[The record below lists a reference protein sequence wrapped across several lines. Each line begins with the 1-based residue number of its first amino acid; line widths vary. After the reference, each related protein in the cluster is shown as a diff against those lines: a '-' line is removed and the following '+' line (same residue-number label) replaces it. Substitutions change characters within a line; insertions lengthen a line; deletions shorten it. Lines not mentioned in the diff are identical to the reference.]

1 MSTKYT
7 VSTPSSII
15 RNKMKELNKLKEKI
29 FRNEMITKEEVF
41 FLVTAD
47 LSALSKAA
55 NEIRT
60 HFSGNDFDMCSVFS
74 IKGGHC
80 SENCCFCSQSSL
92 SKAEVTQFSLK
103 SIEEILADAR
113 LRSKQGIHH
122 YCLVSVGHHLS
133 DNEVSKLCETVRRI
147 RQETKLLPCVSGGLL
162 TLPPLTQLK
171 EAGIVMIH
179 NNLESS
185 RSFFETLCST
195 HTYDDKL
202 ETIQNAKKAGLS
214 ICCGG
219 LFGLGES
226 WEDRIELALTIR
238 NLDMSSNDQSAPN
251 HLSHKAGNIY
261 SVPINLLDPVPG
273 TPLEDAPVLTEPEV
287 RRIIAIFRFLL
298 PKQYIRLAAGR
309 DYLADG
315 GLSCFQAGA
324 NAAITGDLLTVM
336 GISVEKD
343 LQTVGELGYKL

>member
-1 MSTKYT
+1 MSTECT
-7 VSTPSSII
+7 ISTPSSII
-15 RNKMKELNKLKEKI
+15 LNNLKEKVLQ
-29 FRNEMITKEEVF
+29 NKMITKEEALS
-41 FLVTAD
+41 LVTAD

-55 NEIRT
+55 DEIRT
-60 HFSGNDFDMCSVFS
+60 QISGNDFDMCSVFS
-74 IKGGHC
+74 IKGGRC

-92 SKAEVTQFSLK
+92 SKAEVKQFSLK
-103 SIEEILADAR
+103 SSEEILADAR
-113 LRSKQGIHH
+113 LRSKQGIRH

-133 DNEVSKLCETVRRI
+133 DNEVAKLCETVRRI

-162 TLPPLTQLK
+162 TLPQLMQLK
-171 EAGIVMIH
+171 KAGVVMIH

-185 RSFFETLCST
+185 QSFFETLCST

-214 ICCGG
+214 VCCGG

-238 NLDMSSNDQSAPN
+238 SLDMPIKNQSASN
-251 HLSHKAGNIY
+251 HPLHTAGKIC

-315 GLSCFQAGA
+315 GLSCFQSGA

-343 LQTVGELGYKL
+343 LQTVRELGYAL

>member
-1 MSTKYT
+1 MPTEYT
-7 VSTPSSII
+7 ISTPSSII
-15 RNKMKELNKLKEKI
+15 LNNLKELNKLKEKVL
-29 FRNEMITKEEVF
+29 RNEMITKEEAF

-47 LSALSKAA
+47 LTALSKAA
-55 NEIRT
+55 DEIRIRS
-60 HFSGNDFDMCSVFS
+60 SGNDFDMCSVFS

-80 SENCCFCSQSSL
+80 SENCRFCSQSSL
-92 SKAEVTQFSLK
+92 SKAEVEQFPLK
-103 SIEEILADAR
+103 SSDEILADAR
-113 LRSKQGIHH
+113 LRSKQGIRH

-133 DNEVSKLCETVRRI
+133 DNEVSRLCETVRRI
-147 RQETKLLPCVSGGLL
+147 RQETKLLPCISGGLL
-162 TLPPLTQLK
+162 TLPQLTQLK
-171 EAGIVMIH
+171 EAGVVMIH

-202 ETIQNAKKAGLS
+202 ETIQNAKKVGLS
-214 ICCGG
+214 VCCGG

-226 WEDRIELALTIR
+226 WEDRIDLALTIR
-238 NLDMSSNDQSAPN
+238 SLDMPSKNQPATDHTLHAAS
-251 HLSHKAGNIY
+251 KIC

>member
-1 MSTKYT
+1 MSTE
-7 VSTPSSII
+7 SSISKPTPVI
-15 RNKMKELNKLKEKI
+15 LNKLKEKVL
-29 FRNEMITKEEVF
+29 RNEAITKKDALS
-41 FLVTAD
+41 LVTAD

-55 NEIRT
+55 DEIRT
-60 HFSGNDFDMCSVFS
+60 QFSGNDFDMCSVFS
-74 IKGGHC
+74 IKGGRC
-80 SENCCFCSQSSL
+80 SENCRFCSQSSL
-92 SKAEVTQFSLK
+92 SRAEVKQFFLK
-103 SIEEILADAR
+103 SSEEILADAK
-113 LRSKQGIHH
+113 LRSRQGIRH

-133 DNEVSKLCETVRRI
+133 DNDVSKLCETVRRI

-162 TLPPLTQLK
+162 TLPQLTQLK
-171 EAGIVMIH
+171 EAGVVMIH

-185 RSFFETLCST
+185 RSFFKTLCST

-202 ETIQNAKKAGLS
+202 ETIQNAKKSGLS
-214 ICCGG
+214 VCCGG

-226 WEDRIELALTIR
+226 WEDRIKLALTIR
-238 NLDMSSNDQSAPN
+238 SLDLPLKNQSAPN
-251 HLSHKAGNIY
+251 HTSHTEGKIC

-273 TPLEDAPVLTEPEV
+273 TPLEDAPVLTEAEV

-315 GLSCFQAGA
+315 GLSCFQSGA

-343 LQTVGELGYKL
+343 LQIVEELGYKL

>member
-1 MSTKYT
+1 MSTEYT
-7 VSTPSSII
+7 ISTPSSII
-15 RNKMKELNKLKEKI
+15 QNKLKELNNLKEKVL
-29 FRNEMITKEEVF
+29 RNEMITKEEAF
-41 FLVTAD
+41 FLVSAD

-55 NEIRT
+55 DEIRT
-60 HFSGNDFDMCSVFS
+60 QFLGNNFDMCSVFS

-80 SENCCFCSQSSL
+80 SENCRFCSQSSL
-92 SKAEVTQFSLK
+92 SKAKVEQFPLK
-103 SIEEILADAR
+103 SNEEILADAR
-113 LRSKQGIHH
+113 LRSKQGIRH

-162 TLPPLTQLK
+162 TLPQLAQLK
-171 EAGIVMIH
+171 KAGVVMIH

-185 RSFFETLCST
+185 RSFFKTLCSS

-202 ETIQNAKKAGLS
+202 ESIQNAKKAGLL

-226 WEDRIELALTIR
+226 WEDRIELALAIR
-238 NLDMSSNDQSAPN
+238 SLDLSPNDHSAP
-251 HLSHKAGNIY
+251 HYALHTSGKIC

-273 TPLEDAPVLTEPEV
+273 TPLETAPVLTEPEV

-315 GLSCFQAGA
+315 GLSCFQSGA

-343 LQTVGELGYKL
+343 LQIVGELGYKL

>member
-7 VSTPSSII
+7 ISTPSSII
-15 RNKMKELNKLKEKI
+15 LNNLKELNKLKEKVLQ
-29 FRNEMITKEEVF
+29 NEMITKEEAF

-47 LSALSKAA
+47 LTALSKAA
-55 NEIRT
+55 DEIRT
-60 HFSGNDFDMCSVFS
+60 QFLGNDFDMCSVFS

-80 SENCCFCSQSSL
+80 SENCRFCSQSSL
-92 SKAEVTQFSLK
+92 SKAEVKQFPLK
-103 SIEEILADAR
+103 SSEEILADAR
-113 LRSKQGIHH
+113 LRSKQGIRH
-122 YCLVSVGHHLS
+122 YCLVSVGHHQS
-133 DNEVSKLCETVRRI
+133 DSEVSKLCETVRRI
-147 RQETKLLPCVSGGLL
+147 RQETMLLPCVSGGLL
-162 TLPPLTQLK
+162 TLPQLTQLK
-171 EAGIVMIH
+171 EAGVVMIH

-185 RSFFETLCST
+185 RNFFETLCSS
-195 HTYDDKL
+195 HTYDNKL

-226 WEDRIELALTIR
+226 WEDRVELALTIR
-238 NLDMSSNDQSAPN
+238 SLDLPPKNQSAPN
-251 HLSHKAGNIY
+251 HASHTAGKIC

-273 TPLEDAPVLTEPEV
+273 TPLEDTPVLTEPEV